1 MNSLAM
7 KKDIGF
13 EVLPKEYSKRLS
25 GCASGDIVAQK
36 DRRFLLLK
44 FPELNEKEMH
54 MYASALEEMKR
65 SSARIDKKADVYFFL
80 KSHCLENLIL
90 LNKSQREKFLELL
103 EWESLGESVLTPL
116 LADPDF
122 EEIVINGAN
131 RPIMVYHVSFG
142 WLETNARFTS
152 EEKIRNVI
160 NKMASPLG
168 RQLSFHTPLLNA
180 VLKSGSRLNASM
192 NPIAFS
198 GINATIR
205 KFKENPLT
213 PVDIVKGGT
222 ISGEAMAFLW
232 LAMQTSCSILVCGN
246 TGSGKTTTLNALF
259 CFLPKD
265 ERIVVAEETPEL
277 LLPQSHTV
285 KMNTAEQLNIGL
297 GALIENTFR
306 MRPDRV
312 VVGEIRSPE
321 EAKAFVNTML
331 AGQAKGSYGTFHAE
345 SAEEALERLVSF
357 GIEERAL
364 ASLDLILVQKRLG
377 RIGKRGGSRREERK
391 VVELCE
397 ISKEKGK
404 LELRK
409 LFDFCHE
416 KGRLEKRGESERAMR
431 KIMRTFSIGAKEAKK
446 LLREKETLLE
456 KLEGAT
462 FREFFELAEQE
473 SCGER

>member
-1 MNSLAM
+1 M

-13 EVLPKEYSKRLS
+13 EVTAQEYSKKLS
-25 GCASGDIVAQK
+25 ECASGEVVAQK
-36 DRRFLLLK
+36 EKRMLLLR
-44 FPELNEKEMH
+44 FPELNEKEFF
-54 MYASALEEMKR
+54 MYASALEEMKH
-65 SSARIDKKADVYFFL
+65 ANAKIEKKADVYFFL
-80 KSHCLENLIL
+80 KNHCLENLIL
-90 LNKSQREKFLELL
+90 LNKSQREKFLQLL
-103 EWESLGESVLTPL
+103 EWESLGDSVLTPL

-131 RPIMVYHVSFG
+131 RPIMVYHITFG

-152 EEKIRNVI
+152 EEKIKNVI

-205 KFKENPLT
+205 KFKESPLT
-213 PVDIVKGGT
+213 PVDIVAGGT
-222 ISGEAMAFLW
+222 ISKEAMAFLW

-297 GALIENTFR
+297 GELIENTFR

-312 VVGEIRSPE
+312 VVGEIRSPT

-331 AGQAKGSYGTFHAE
+331 AGQAKGSYATFHAE

-364 ASLDLILVQKRLG
+364 ASLDLILVQKRLS
-377 RIGKRGGSRREERK
+377 RLGKKGGVRREERK

-397 ISKEKGK
+397 VIKEKNG
-404 LELRK
+404 LSLRK

-416 KGRLEKRGESERAMR
+416 NGALEKVEDSLRAMQ
-431 KIMRTFSIGAKEAKK
+431 KITRTFSLSPKSAKK
-446 LLREKETLLE
+446 LLKEKEMLLG
-456 KLEGAT
+456 KLSGVT
-462 FREFFELAEQE
+462 FREFFDLAEQE
-473 SCGER
+473 IGERE